1 MNANSAVL
9 ALFGNFGW
17 QEIFFLAVLGVLIFG
32 RRLPEV
38 GRSLGKS
45 IVEFKKG
52 LSGIEDEVQKS
63 IDQDK
68 NQTARLEKTDTT
80 STSTNTAS
88 TTTTGTRSK
97 QA

>member
-1 MNANSAVL
+1 MNAHSAVL

-17 QEIFFLAVLGVLIFG
+17 QEIFFLGVLGVLIFG

-52 LSGIEDEVQKS
+52 LSGIEDEVHKS
-63 IDQDK
+63 IEQEK
-68 NQTARLEKTDTT
+68 NQAARLEKSDTA
-80 STSTNTAS
+80 STST
-88 TTTTGTRSK
+88 TTSSAQTTGTSSK